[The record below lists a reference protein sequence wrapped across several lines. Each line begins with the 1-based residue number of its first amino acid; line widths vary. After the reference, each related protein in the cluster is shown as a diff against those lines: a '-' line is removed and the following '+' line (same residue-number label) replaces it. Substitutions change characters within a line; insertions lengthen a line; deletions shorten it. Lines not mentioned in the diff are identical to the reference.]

1 MVPGPEEFDPDI
13 TTEELLEQ
21 GDRLTASSKALISD
35 IDEILRRGRRA
46 PAGDDTG
53 QEADEERRPGL
64 GGRRPADQVLTP
76 PPCV

>member
-1 MVPGPEEFDPDI
+1 MTPGSEEWDPDI

-21 GDRLTASSKALISD
+21 GDRLTASSKALLSD

-53 QEADEERRPGL
+53 EEADDERRPGL
-64 GGRRPADQVLTP
+64 GRRHPTDQP
-76 PPCV
+76 